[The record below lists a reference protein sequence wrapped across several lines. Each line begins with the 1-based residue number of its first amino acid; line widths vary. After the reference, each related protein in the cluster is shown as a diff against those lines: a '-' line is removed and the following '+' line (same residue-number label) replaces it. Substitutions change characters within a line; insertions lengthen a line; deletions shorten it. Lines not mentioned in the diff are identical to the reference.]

1 MIDRDGEAT
10 WQEIA
15 DEIGLSRKG
24 AKYVYNSAMKKL
36 KQNPE
41 LRKYW
46 IDLIGEEHEAKENSR
61 RSLV

>member
-41 LRKYW
+41 LKKYW
-46 IDLIGEEHEAKENSR
+46 IDLIGEGYEAKENSR

>member
-41 LRKYW
+41 LKKHGM
-46 IDLIGEEHEAKENSR
+46 DLIGEGHEAKENSG